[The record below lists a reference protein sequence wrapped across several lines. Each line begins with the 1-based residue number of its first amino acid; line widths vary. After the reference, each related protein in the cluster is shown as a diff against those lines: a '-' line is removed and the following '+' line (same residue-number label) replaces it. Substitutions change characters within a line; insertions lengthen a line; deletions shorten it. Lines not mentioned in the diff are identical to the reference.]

1 MQARRT
7 KAAPSRARDRFRQAP
22 SGFPPPKDASTRT
35 KHFLFPKK
43 KRNYLSFRLVLLFL
57 LLPVNM
63 VSVLGL
69 RQNTLRR
76 VHSALDHPSGR
87 SQPITKARSW
97 RPPAPAACLLP
108 ALAPSHPELLE
119 DKSLLQREEGK
130 KKYGETNRKERFQRT
145 ASWSQKS
152 CFGCRKTGLI
162 YASPT
167 TNQSKH
173 LRKA

>member
-1 MQARRT
+1 MQPRRT

-43 KRNYLSFRLVLLFL
+43 KRISLSFCLVLLFL

-69 RQNTLRR
+69 RQNTLR

-87 SQPITKARSW
+87 RQPITKARSR

-119 DKSLLQREEGK
+119 DKSLQQREEGK
-130 KKYGETNRKERFQRT
+130 KEIWRDKQKRKI
-145 ASWSQKS
+145 SKNSQ
-152 CFGCRKTGLI
+152 LE
-162 YASPT
+162 
-167 TNQSKH
+167 SKV
-173 LRKA
+173 LFWM